1 MQSKKHLFS
10 LIGLLAK
17 KAHLCCNYFSSG
29 KENRYY
35 RPPACR
41 QGKACFTLIE
51 LLVVIA
57 IIAILAAILLPAL
70 QKARQRG
77 TSTVC
82 QGNLKQLGQVF
93 IMYANVYDEWY
104 PTNHGGKYG
113 FWYALREWFPTYGMT
128 TNGGTP
134 PVSDKDPATGK
145 TPKVGAREMAMR
157 NGPVFYCPQ
166 RTRNFRTGKNYTE
179 IYYVPP
185 MYGTNYFGTIPRF
198 NKVYAPGKK
207 FLLMEHHYDGTGAAS
222 ELPRYSCI
230 AFVHAKRNNVLHF
243 DGHVEGRPLQLPYFQ
258 PSTGTKDH
266 GSFHYHWKPS
276 CRTPVEYGKCK
287 AKCGSNG

>member
-1 MQSKKHLFS
+1 MYNITIFFYTIAAGEYMKSDFLKCHSHVNVKH
-10 LIGLLAK
+10 
-17 KAHLCCNYFSSG
+17 H
-29 KENRYY
+29 
-35 RPPACR
+35 
-41 QGKACFTLIE
+41 CFTLIE

-57 IIAILAAILLPAL
+57 IIAILAAILLPSL
-70 QKARQRG
+70 QLARQRG
-77 TSTVC
+77 KSSNC

-93 IMYANVYDEWY
+93 IMYANSYDDWY
-104 PTNHGGKYG
+104 PTKHGGKNG
-113 FWYALREWFPTYGMT
+113 FWYGIREFFPNYRMETS
-128 TNGGTP
+128 GTP
-134 PVSDKDPATGK
+134 SVTDKDPITGK
-145 TPKVGAREMAMR
+145 SPKTKAEQREMAMR

-166 RTRNFRTGKNYTE
+166 RTRNYRVSSNPYTE

-185 MYGTNYFGTIPRF
+185 MYGEDYFGTIPKF

-207 FLLMEHHYDGTGAAS
+207 FLLMEHHYDGSGASS

-258 PSTGTKDH
+258 PSTSTKDH
-266 GSFHYHWKPS
+266 GKFHYHWKPS
-276 CRTPVEYGKCK
+276 CRTTVEYGKCN